1 MYVWHNDDMSGRQDY
16 WEYCGTMFHFVW
28 LKWPD
33 CDFIYFMSLNNVRMG
48 ISISGYWN
56 YNMTLLPSE
65 FTKQGVY
72 EMYRKSCEDAEKPPV
87 ALSSFKNVWNSLVPY
102 IIIAKPATDLCWTC
116 QQNNTL
122 IFRYVLV
129 LFSFRLSTYRY
140 LAFTHI

>member
-1 MYVWHNDDMSGRQDY
+1 
-16 WEYCGTMFHFVW
+16 
-28 LKWPD
+28 
-33 CDFIYFMSLNNVRMG
+33 
-48 ISISGYWN
+48 
-56 YNMTLLPSE
+56 MTLLPSE

-87 ALSSFKNVWNSLVPY
+87 ALSSFKNVWSSLVPY

-129 LFSFRLSTYRY
+129 LFSFRLSTY
-140 LAFTHI
+140 